1 MGTMGSGAFGGQEG
15 CYFGNSVNNAGSS
28 SDGGRFLST
37 AVNIP
42 SNSSKLK
49 PRRSSLS
56 VSTTTT
62 TRSGFNTSL
71 ASSLTCRSEPRLSSS
86 IDVSSSARTR
96 RFAPL
101 TAPAPADAKPIQR
114 SVGFTVKA
122 SASGACV
129 APAPSSDTQ
138 VAPRFVPLGADGKP
152 GLASIQDLV
161 EEVTSAS
168 SAAHSTHWPGLVTS
182 LSGSVPGVWRVG
194 TDSGAE
200 LVNTTLLSMPKL
212 TALPNGGV
220 RMHDTAAFR
229 QVRSAIEIGRDP
241 DALLSDDDWLRYAQK
256 KHSVFY
262 DPLVKLAFQ
271 VAADAHQGQFRKSGQ
286 PVVSHCVETAL
297 ILAGIG
303 ADKVVVAAGLL
314 HDVIDDTATSE
325 QDLRDIFGDEIASL
339 VAGVS
344 KLSLVSQLTR
354 DSSRQLTSCEID
366 NLRTMFVAM
375 ADVRV
380 VLVKLADRM
389 HCLRT
394 IDALPA
400 KTQQRISRETLD
412 VFAPLANR
420 LGIWSWKAEI
430 EDACFRCLHPREHAD
445 LLAELDRTSRS
456 GGNSSGFSGSS
467 SGFTSSGVGC
477 AGSRTGGGAE
487 EGGAGSGSGGGGEA
501 SVMAAIRRLSAAL
514 EAKGVQFEDL
524 CGRPKNLYSIFNK
537 MTKKGRSLH
546 EIMDVRG
553 LRLIAADEAACYDA
567 LAVVHS
573 LWAPWAGRH
582 LKDYVR
588 GPKPNGYQSIHSV
601 VCGDDGLPLEVQ
613 IRTPAMHHQAE
624 FGVAAHW
631 RYKEAGFRDNN
642 GEKALGK
649 EKSDSS
655 SSSRKQEGKKSFPSS
670 SSSSGPS
677 PAVLAKIEWVR
688 YVLSWYSEMSD
699 TKLRLSP
706 PSKRLSPSS
715 LYLASMAA
723 VGCGAPATAAT
734 ATAASSPSCSPC
746 SSPACS
752 TPTSCSPAGS
762 YPSHCMGAGASGSAA
777 AGGACGT
784 DCDEASSSEL
794 HERCPFPEHLE
805 SCRFRTFPFS
815 SSPAIPLP
823 AGAAFAATSA
833 PGAVGAFAEA
843 GTPFSSAPV
852 PPAAA
857 AMEDEEIYVLV
868 MDGDSISVREVPA
881 TTTVAAFLEQYAEEE
896 SSLQSFSHEKPEK
909 LKEGGSPDSLLLR
922 ELWQK
927 QDELRLTRH
936 QQTHVEQQQ
945 GEQEAGAGRGGRIS
959 LQVNSEVVGE
969 GEAASRRLKMGDLVE
984 VVLDRAAVAAAN
996 FTVAAGGS
1004 AAAASGAVGAG
1015 PGAGRVLEEVLP
1027 GAGAA
1032 FEGVTGEAVVE
1043 EGLEEGGLLPAFA
1056 MLHEEDDEDWLVVA
1070 HGRSST
1076 SSSKN
1081 NLGGTLATGV
1091 MAGAWCL

>member
-1 MGTMGSGAFGGQEG
+1 
-15 CYFGNSVNNAGSS
+15 
-28 SDGGRFLST
+28 
-37 AVNIP
+37 
-42 SNSSKLK
+42 
-49 PRRSSLS
+49 
-56 VSTTTT
+56 
-62 TRSGFNTSL
+62 
-71 ASSLTCRSEPRLSSS
+71 
-86 IDVSSSARTR
+86 
-96 RFAPL
+96 
-101 TAPAPADAKPIQR
+101 
-114 SVGFTVKA
+114 
-122 SASGACV
+122 
-129 APAPSSDTQ
+129 
-138 VAPRFVPLGADGKP
+138 
-152 GLASIQDLV
+152 
-161 EEVTSAS
+161 
-168 SAAHSTHWPGLVTS
+168 
-182 LSGSVPGVWRVG
+182 
-194 TDSGAE
+194 
-200 LVNTTLLSMPKL
+200 
-212 TALPNGGV
+212 
-220 RMHDTAAFR
+220 MHDTAAFR

-256 KHSVFY
+256 KHAVFY

-445 LLAELDRTSRS
+445 LLAELDRTSS
-456 GGNSSGFSGSS
+456 GGGGGANSSGFASS
-467 SGFTSSGVGC
+467 VAGC
-477 AGSRTGGGAE
+477 AGSRSAGGAE
-487 EGGAGSGSGGGGEA
+487 EGGAGSGSGSGGGGEA

-524 CGRPKNLYSIFNK
+524 SGRPKNLYSIFNK
-537 MTKKGRSLH
+537 MSKKGRSLH

-553 LRLIAADEAACYDA
+553 LRLIAADEAACYEA

-588 GPKPNGYQSIHSV
+588 VPKPNGYQSIHSV

-642 GEKALGK
+642 GDKALGK
-649 EKSDSS
+649 EKSS
-655 SSSRKQEGKKSFPSS
+655 SSSRKQEGKKSSS
-670 SSSSGPS
+670 PPSSSSGPS

-723 VGCGAPATAAT
+723 VGCGAPATVAT

-746 SSPACS
+746 SSPSCS
-752 TPTSCSPAGS
+752 TPASCSPSGS
-762 YPSHCMGAGASGSAA
+762 YPTHCMGSGACGSAA
-777 AGGACGT
+777 AAGAACGT
-784 DCDEASSSEL
+784 DCDEASSSEM

-815 SSPAIPLP
+815 SSPTSPLP
-823 AGAAFAATSA
+823 TGAAFAATSA
-833 PGAVGAFAEA
+833 PGGMGAFAA
-843 GTPFSSAPV
+843 GAPFASAPV

-881 TTTVAAFLEQYAEEE
+881 TTTVAAFLEQYAGEE
-896 SSLQSFSHEKPEK
+896 SSSQSFPHEKPEK
-909 LKEGGSPDSLLLR
+909 LNAGGSPDTLLLR

-927 QDELRLTRH
+927 QDELRLTHPH
-936 QQTHVEQQQ
+936 QQHVGQQQ
-945 GEQEAGAGRGGRIS
+945 GGEQQAGAGKGRRMS
-959 LQVNSEVVGE
+959 LRVNSEVVGE
-969 GEAASRRLKMGDLVE
+969 GEAASRRLRMGDLVE
-984 VVLDRAAVAAAN
+984 VVLDRAAVGAADCA
-996 FTVAAGGS
+996 TAGGCGGAVAVGGATAAG
-1004 AAAASGAVGAG
+1004 SGAGC
-1015 PGAGRVLEEVLP
+1015 VLEEALP

-1032 FEGVTGEAVVE
+1032 FEEGVTGEAVVE

-1070 HGRSST
+1070 HGRSS
-1076 SSSKN
+1076 SSKN
-1081 NLGGTLATGV
+1081 SLGGTLAPGV

>member
-1 MGTMGSGAFGGQEG
+1 
-15 CYFGNSVNNAGSS
+15 
-28 SDGGRFLST
+28 
-37 AVNIP
+37 
-42 SNSSKLK
+42 
-49 PRRSSLS
+49 
-56 VSTTTT
+56 
-62 TRSGFNTSL
+62 
-71 ASSLTCRSEPRLSSS
+71 
-86 IDVSSSARTR
+86 
-96 RFAPL
+96 
-101 TAPAPADAKPIQR
+101 
-114 SVGFTVKA
+114 
-122 SASGACV
+122 
-129 APAPSSDTQ
+129 
-138 VAPRFVPLGADGKP
+138 
-152 GLASIQDLV
+152 
-161 EEVTSAS
+161 
-168 SAAHSTHWPGLVTS
+168 
-182 LSGSVPGVWRVG
+182 
-194 TDSGAE
+194 
-200 LVNTTLLSMPKL
+200 
-212 TALPNGGV
+212 
-220 RMHDTAAFR
+220 MHDPAAFR

-256 KHSVFY
+256 KHSIFY

-286 PVVSHCVETAL
+286 PVLSHCVETAL
-297 ILAGIG
+297 ILVGIG

-344 KLSLVSQLTR
+344 KLSLISQLTR
-354 DSSRQLTSCEID
+354 DSSRQLTTCEID

-430 EDACFRCLHPREHAD
+430 EDACFRCLHPREHAG
-445 LLAELDRTSRS
+445 LLAELDRTSS
-456 GGNSSGFSGSS
+456 GGAGASGNGFNSRSA
-467 SGFTSSGVGC
+467 GC
-477 AGSRTGGGAE
+477 AGSSNGGVAE
-487 EGGAGSGSGGGGEA
+487 EGGAGSGGGGEA

-524 CGRPKNLYSIFNK
+524 SGRPKNLYSIFNK

-546 EIMDVRG
+546 EILDVRG
-553 LRLIAADEAACYDA
+553 LRLIAADEAACYSA

-588 GPKPNGYQSIHSV
+588 APKPNGYQSIHSV

-613 IRTPAMHHQAE
+613 IRTPEMHHQAE

-631 RYKEAGFRDNN
+631 RYKEAGFRDNS
-642 GEKALGK
+642 GDKALGK
-649 EKSDSS
+649 EKS
-655 SSSRKQEGKKSFPSS
+655 SSSRKLEGKKSSSSSS

-746 SSPACS
+746 SSPSCS

-762 YPSHCMGAGASGSAA
+762 YPSHCMGS
-777 AGGACGT
+777 GACGSAT
-784 DCDEASSSEL
+784 AAGAACSTGCDEASSVL

-815 SSPAIPLP
+815 SSPTSPLP

-833 PGAVGAFAEA
+833 PGGLGAFAAA
-843 GTPFSSAPV
+843 GAPFASMPV
-852 PPAAA
+852 PPAAAA

-896 SSLQSFSHEKPEK
+896 SPSESFSHEKPEK
-909 LKEGGSPDSLLLR
+909 LNEGGSPDTLLLR

-927 QDELRLTRH
+927 QDELRLTHPH
-936 QQTHVEQQQ
+936 QTQVGQQQ
-945 GEQEAGAGRGGRIS
+945 GEQEAGAGRGARMS
-959 LQVNSEVVGE
+959 LRVNSEVVGE

-984 VVLDRAAVAAAN
+984 VVLDRAA
-996 FTVAAGGS
+996 F
-1004 AAAASGAVGAG
+1004 
-1015 PGAGRVLEEVLP
+1015 EE
-1027 GAGAA
+1027 GEA
-1032 FEGVTGEAVVE
+1032 GEAVVE

-1081 NLGGTLATGV
+1081 NLGGTLAPGV

>member
-1 MGTMGSGAFGGQEG
+1 MRTYELQTSPTKALSRMEVPVLRACLRCRTLIIHHEG
-15 CYFGNSVNNAGSS
+15 CKYLHLLADVNVAPGLAGISMNSRQRTYELQTSPTKV
-28 SDGGRFLST
+28 LSRMEVPVLR
-37 AVNIP
+37 AC
-42 SNSSKLK
+42 
-49 PRRSSLS
+49 
-56 VSTTTT
+56 VSCRTLIIHHEGCKSITCQC
-62 TRSGFNTSL
+62 GTSFCFACL
-71 ASSLTCRSEPRLSSS
+71 RPL
-86 IDVSSSARTR
+86 DVCGTDHCGPYS
-96 RFAPL
+96 
-101 TAPAPADAKPIQR
+101 KPIQR

-122 SASGACV
+122 SASAACV
-129 APAPSSDTQ
+129 APAPSSDSQ

-161 EEVTSAS
+161 EEVTSSS

-182 LSGSVPGVWRVG
+182 LSGSAPGVWRVG

-220 RMHDTAAFR
+220 RMHDPAAFR

-286 PVVSHCVETAL
+286 PVLSHCVETAL

-354 DSSRQLTSCEID
+354 DSSRKLTSCEID

-394 IDALPA
+394 IEALPA
-400 KTQQRISRETLD
+400 QTQQRISRETLD

-445 LLAELDRTSRS
+445 LLAQLDRTSSGGGGGAGASCSSGSGFKGRSAGSRS
-456 GGNSSGFSGSS
+456 GG
-467 SGFTSSGVGC
+467 V
-477 AGSRTGGGAE
+477 AE
-487 EGGAGSGSGGGGEA
+487 EGGAGSGGGGEA

-514 EAKGVQFEDL
+514 EEKGVQFEDL
-524 CGRPKNLYSIFNK
+524 SGRPKNLYSIFNK

-553 LRLIAADEAACYDA
+553 LRLIATDEAACYDA

-588 GPKPNGYQSIHSV
+588 APKPNGYQSIHSV

-642 GEKALGK
+642 RDKALGK
-649 EKSDSS
+649 EKSSG
-655 SSSRKQEGKKSFPSS
+655 SSRKQEGKGSASSESS
-670 SSSSGPS
+670 STSSGPS

-723 VGCGAPATAAT
+723 MGCGAPATAAT
-734 ATAASSPSCSPC
+734 ATTSSPSCSPC
-746 SSPACS
+746 SSPSCS
-752 TPTSCSPAGS
+752 TPASCSPAVS
-762 YPSHCMGAGASGSAA
+762 YPSHCMGAGACGSAT

-784 DCDEASSSEL
+784 DCDEAASSSEL

-815 SSPAIPLP
+815 TSPTSPLP
-823 AGAAFAATSA
+823 QGDAFAAA
-833 PGAVGAFAEA
+833 GA
-843 GTPFSSAPV
+843 PFSSAPV
-852 PPAAA
+852 PPPAA

-881 TTTVAAFLEQYAEEE
+881 TTTVAAFLEQHAEE
-896 SSLQSFSHEKPEK
+896 SSSDGSSHEKPEK
-909 LKEGGSPDSLLLR
+909 LNEGGSPDTLLLR

-927 QDELRLTRH
+927 QDELRLTHPH
-936 QQTHVEQQQ
+936 QKQ
-945 GEQEAGAGRGGRIS
+945 GEQQAGAGRGGRM
-959 LQVNSEVVGE
+959 LLRVNSEVVGE
-969 GEAASRRLKMGDLVE
+969 GEAAK
-984 VVLDRAAVAAAN
+984 
-996 FTVAAGGS
+996 
-1004 AAAASGAVGAG
+1004 
-1015 PGAGRVLEEVLP
+1015 
-1027 GAGAA
+1027 
-1032 FEGVTGEAVVE
+1032 
-1043 EGLEEGGLLPAFA
+1043 
-1056 MLHEEDDEDWLVVA
+1056 DDEDWLVVA
-1070 HGRSST
+1070 HGHSNT
-1076 SSSKN
+1076 SSSSKSR
-1081 NLGGTLATGV
+1081 LGGALTPGV
-1091 MAGAWCL
+1091 MAGSWCL

>member
-1 MGTMGSGAFGGQEG
+1 M
-15 CYFGNSVNNAGSS
+15 
-28 SDGGRFLST
+28 
-37 AVNIP
+37 
-42 SNSSKLK
+42 
-49 PRRSSLS
+49 
-56 VSTTTT
+56 
-62 TRSGFNTSL
+62 
-71 ASSLTCRSEPRLSSS
+71 
-86 IDVSSSARTR
+86 
-96 RFAPL
+96 
-101 TAPAPADAKPIQR
+101 
-114 SVGFTVKA
+114 KA
-122 SASGACV
+122 SASGSCV
-129 APAPSSDTQ
+129 APAPSSDSH

-182 LSGSVPGVWRVG
+182 LTGSAPG
-194 TDSGAE
+194 
-200 LVNTTLLSMPKL
+200 
-212 TALPNGGV
+212 
-220 RMHDTAAFR
+220 
-229 QVRSAIEIGRDP
+229 
-241 DALLSDDDWLRYAQK
+241 
-256 KHSVFY
+256 
-262 DPLVKLAFQ
+262 
-271 VAADAHQGQFRKSGQ
+271 FRKSGQ

-339 VAGVS
+339 FAGVS

-354 DSSRQLTSCEID
+354 DSSRQLTTCEID

-445 LLAELDRTSRS
+445 LLAELDRTSS
-456 GGNSSGFSGSS
+456 GGGSSSSSSSGANSS
-467 SGFTSSGVGC
+467 SGFTSSVAGC
-477 AGSRTGGGAE
+477 AGSRSAGGAE
-487 EGGAGSGSGGGGEA
+487 EGGAGSGSGSGGGGEA

-524 CGRPKNLYSIFNK
+524 SGRPKNLYSIFNK

-588 GPKPNGYQSIHSV
+588 APKPNGYQSIHSV

-642 GEKALGK
+642 GDKALGK
-649 EKSDSS
+649 EKSS
-655 SSSRKQEGKKSFPSS
+655 SSSRKQEGKGSS
-670 SSSSGPS
+670 SSSSSSSSSPGPS

-746 SSPACS
+746 SSPSCS
-752 TPTSCSPAGS
+752 TPTSCSP
-762 YPSHCMGAGASGSAA
+762 
-777 AGGACGT
+777 GGACGT
-784 DCDEASSSEL
+784 DCDEASSEL

-815 SSPAIPLP
+815 SSPTSPLP
-823 AGAAFAATSA
+823 AGGAFAASIA
-833 PGAVGAFAEA
+833 PGGGVAFAAA
-843 GTPFSSAPV
+843 GAPFSSAPV

-857 AMEDEEIYVLV
+857 ALEDEEIYVLV
-868 MDGDSISVREVPA
+868 MDGDS
-881 TTTVAAFLEQYAEEE
+881 
-896 SSLQSFSHEKPEK
+896 
-909 LKEGGSPDSLLLR
+909 
-922 ELWQK
+922 
-927 QDELRLTRH
+927 
-936 QQTHVEQQQ
+936 
-945 GEQEAGAGRGGRIS
+945 
-959 LQVNSEVVGE
+959 
-969 GEAASRRLKMGDLVE
+969 
-984 VVLDRAAVAAAN
+984 
-996 FTVAAGGS
+996 
-1004 AAAASGAVGAG
+1004 
-1015 PGAGRVLEEVLP
+1015 
-1027 GAGAA
+1027 
-1032 FEGVTGEAVVE
+1032 
-1043 EGLEEGGLLPAFA
+1043 
-1056 MLHEEDDEDWLVVA
+1056 
-1070 HGRSST
+1070 
-1076 SSSKN
+1076 
-1081 NLGGTLATGV
+1081 
-1091 MAGAWCL
+1091 

>member
-1 MGTMGSGAFGGQEG
+1 MVATLALYSSSSPGAVLSSSKSFSPFPTVSDGDATSALDNQNNRKSSRGGLSSLLTSSSPRHGSYGSLPSSELTGTLGSGAFGGQDSA
-15 CYFGNSVNNAGSS
+15 YFGNSVNNTGSL
-28 SDGGRFLST
+28 SDGGRFLTT

-62 TRSGFNTSL
+62 TRSGFHTSL

-101 TAPAPADAKPIQR
+101 TAPAPADAKPMQR
-114 SVGFTVKA
+114 SVGFNVKA
-122 SASGACV
+122 SASATEARV
-129 APAPSSDTQ
+129 ASVPSSDSQT
-138 VAPRFVPLGADGKP
+138 ATRFVPLGADGKPKP

-168 SAAHSTHWPGLVTS
+168 SASSAAQGTNWPALVTS
-182 LSGSVPGVWRVG
+182 LSGSAPGVWRVG

-200 LVNTTLLSMPKL
+200 LVNTSLLSMAKL

-220 RMHDTAAFR
+220 RMHDSAAAAASGGIPFR
-229 QVRSAIEIGRDP
+229 QVRSAVEMGRDP
-241 DALLSDDDWLRYAQK
+241 DALLSDDDWLRYAQG

-286 PVVSHCVETAL
+286 PVISHCVETAL

-325 QDLRDIFGDEIASL
+325 QHLRDVFGDEIASL

-354 DSSRQLTSCEID
+354 DSSRNLTPGEID

-394 IDALPA
+394 IDALPV
-400 KTQQRISRETLD
+400 KTQQRLSRETLD

-445 LLAELDRTSRS
+445 LLAELDRSSAR
-456 GGNSSGFSGSS
+456 GGARASSS
-467 SGFTSSGVGC
+467 SGSGFASRNVT
-477 AGSRTGGGAE
+477 GSRERAKE
-487 EGGAGSGSGGGGEA
+487 EDGVGSGSGGSGGEA
-501 SVMAAIRRLSAAL
+501 SVMAAIRKLSAAL

-524 CGRPKNLYSIFNK
+524 SGRPKNLYSIFNK

-553 LRLIAADEAACYDA
+553 LRLIASDESACYDA
-567 LAVVHS
+567 LAVVHA

-588 GPKPNGYQSIHSV
+588 APKPNGYQSIHSV

-631 RYKEAGFRDNN
+631 RYKEAGFRNSSADKTAGKGN
-642 GEKALGK
+642 G
-649 EKSDSS
+649 SSSS
-655 SSSRKQEGKKSFPSS
+655 SSSRRKGKGQGQEDLEQEAG
-670 SSSSGPS
+670 SSSGPS

-699 TKLRLSP
+699 TKLRLTP

-723 VGCGAPATAAT
+723 VGCGAPATAVA
-734 ATAASSPSCSPC
+734 ATAASSPSCSPSA
-746 SSPACS
+746 SSPA
-752 TPTSCSPAGS
+752 PPLAAR
-762 YPSHCMGAGASGSAA
+762 PRLSAWVPVPVHA
-777 AGGACGT
+777 VLTVAT
-784 DCDEASSSEL
+784 
-794 HERCPFPEHLE
+794 
-805 SCRFRTFPFS
+805 
-815 SSPAIPLP
+815 LP
-823 AGAAFAATSA
+823 ASFRSDAPSRSTWSRAAS
-833 PGAVGAFAEA
+833 
-843 GTPFSSAPV
+843 
-852 PPAAA
+852 
-857 AMEDEEIYVLV
+857 
-868 MDGDSISVREVPA
+868 
-881 TTTVAAFLEQYAEEE
+881 
-896 SSLQSFSHEKPEK
+896 
-909 LKEGGSPDSLLLR
+909 
-922 ELWQK
+922 
-927 QDELRLTRH
+927 
-936 QQTHVEQQQ
+936 
-945 GEQEAGAGRGGRIS
+945 
-959 LQVNSEVVGE
+959 
-969 GEAASRRLKMGDLVE
+969 AASRLSPRQ
-984 VVLDRAAVAAAN
+984 RARQAMP
-996 FTVAAGGS
+996 S
-1004 AAAASGAVGAG
+1004 LRS
-1015 PGAGRVLEEVLP
+1015 RVRP
-1027 GAGAA
+1027 CHQRW
-1032 FEGVTGEAVVE
+1032 TTR
-1043 EGLEEGGLLPAFA
+1043 
-1056 MLHEEDDEDWLVVA
+1056 
-1070 HGRSST
+1070 RST
-1076 SSSKN
+1076 C
-1081 NLGGTLATGV
+1081 
-1091 MAGAWCL
+1091 W